1 MMTFNSLLT
10 VMCCRQLEESLELMG
25 QEFESME
32 DYWQQKLD
40 AERTFGEEQLR
51 SSEEQFR
58 ELEGRM
64 REYEELIIGADG
76 TDGRKGDGTLPTIA
90 EDRDLEEKVRAIH
103 AVHRAAGCGLRHL
116 LVRDVGAAV
125 VPGDGCGC

>member
-1 MMTFNSLLT
+1 
-10 VMCCRQLEESLELMG
+10 
-25 QEFESME
+25 ME

-40 AERTFGEEQLR
+40 GERTFGEEQLR

-76 TDGRKGDGTLPTIA
+76 TDGRKGGGTLPTIA
-90 EDRDLEEKVRAIH
+90 EDRDLEEKVRAMQ
-103 AVHRAAGCGLRHL
+103 ACTE
-116 LVRDVGAAV
+116 
-125 VPGDGCGC
+125 